1 MTEIELKKELELYKK
16 MYCCLF
22 NAITAALEQNDYK
35 DVKKLLITAQ
45 QKTED
50 IYING

>member
-1 MTEIELKKELELYKK
+1 MTEIEMKKELELYKK
-16 MYCCLF
+16 MYYCLF
-22 NAITAALEQNDYK
+22 NAITNALEQNDYEAAK
-35 DVKKLLITAQ
+35 QLLITAQ

>member
-22 NAITAALEQNDYK
+22 NAITVALEQNDYK